1 MSWLLPLP
9 VLIPLI
15 GAGLAL
21 ALARFPRVQRM
32 VTVAALT
39 SVLGIAIVLLVLVND
54 GPMAVDIGGWAAP
67 VGIALVADRLSSL
80 LLVVSVAVT
89 LGVLLYSL
97 AQGNA
102 DGDEGAPVAIYHPT
116 YLVLSAGVSNAFLTG
131 DLFNLYVGFEML
143 LVSSFVL
150 ITLGGSRERVRAGTV
165 YIVVSILSSV
175 LFLAAIAL
183 VYAATGTVNLAQL
196 SQRMGEID
204 PGTQLVLQLMLL
216 VAFGIK
222 AAVFPLHAWLPDSY
236 PTAPAPVTAVFA
248 GLLTKVGVYAIIRT
262 QTLLFPDGRVD
273 DLLMVVALVTMVIAI
288 LGAVAQQD
296 VKRLL

>member
-1 MSWLLPLP
+1 PLPRLPRLAAQRPRRGPGRPRGPPHRAPRRVRRGPGPQRRRRRHHPRGGRRRLPRRDLRPVRADRARTPRPGHRPGRRGAAMSWLLPLP

-183 VYAATGTVNLAQL
+183 VYAATGTVN
-196 SQRMGEID
+196 
-204 PGTQLVLQLMLL
+204 
-216 VAFGIK
+216 
-222 AAVFPLHAWLPDSY
+222 
-236 PTAPAPVTAVFA
+236 
-248 GLLTKVGVYAIIRT
+248 
-262 QTLLFPDGRVD
+262 
-273 DLLMVVALVTMVIAI
+273 
-288 LGAVAQQD
+288 
-296 VKRLL
+296 